1 MYRHYAECLRLWY
14 FFCRRTRESRV
25 LGFSDIS
32 DSGTFFF
39 LKILFVLFSEFHYR
53 GRIRVFDWRACI
65 VGVGFIIV
73 I

>member
-25 LGFSDIS
+25 LGFFDIS

-39 LKILFVLFSEFHYR
+39 FFKFCLFFFLS
-53 GRIRVFDWRACI
+53 
-65 VGVGFIIV
+65 FIIEGGLGFS
-73 I
+73 IGGRALLGLAL